1 MAELRTEL
9 DELERTVLAEVSRE
23 ELWRHATTLAQW
35 EKVSGTEGER
45 RAVDYLRSQ
54 LDRFGLE
61 TTLYEFESLLG
72 WPEQARLELLEPETG
87 RVDAITH
94 SFVPSTPEAGL
105 EGEVVDLG
113 TGEEADFA
121 RGVRGKIGLI
131 QGIASPLRVLH
142 GSQAGAAAL
151 VFANQDGDRI
161 HEMCVSPVWGTPT
174 TRTASLLPNLPVV
187 SIRQADGERLRALAA
202 RGRLRVRLQARTF
215 WGWRTTP
222 LLVGELKGRADPEQ
236 FVLFSGHHCS
246 WYLGAMDNGTANATM
261 LEVARVLAGHRDR
274 LHRSVRIAFWPG
286 HTQGRY
292 SGSTWYFDHFWEDLH
307 DNCVLHVNADST
319 GARGASI
326 YRALSMA
333 ETREFAVA
341 AIRDAIGEEAEP
353 ERQSRA
359 GDQSFWGCGVP
370 SVYMDLSQVP
380 PEMAARQGSSGLF
393 TAAGQPERRQPGGL
407 PWWWHTAE
415 DTIDKIDPEVLE
427 RDTRVYLLATLRAA
441 AAPVLPFRYR
451 EAARE
456 IRETLERYQETAAGR
471 LDLGPAV
478 ARATRVEERAAEV
491 DRLLD
496 ALGPEPAPERAA
508 AINRALQEMD
518 RELVLINFTAQGPF
532 DQDLAIPVPPV
543 PLLEPVRHLAGLD
556 PTSDEAR
563 FLATELLRNR
573 NKVAYHLRL
582 AERAGERAAQL
593 LGSS

>member
-187 SIRQADGERLRALAA
+187 SIRQA
-202 RGRLRVRLQARTF
+202 
-215 WGWRTTP
+215 
-222 LLVGELKGRADPEQ
+222 
-236 FVLFSGHHCS
+236 
-246 WYLGAMDNGTANATM
+246 
-261 LEVARVLAGHRDR
+261 
-274 LHRSVRIAFWPG
+274 
-286 HTQGRY
+286 
-292 SGSTWYFDHFWEDLH
+292 
-307 DNCVLHVNADST
+307 
-319 GARGASI
+319 
-326 YRALSMA
+326 
-333 ETREFAVA
+333 
-341 AIRDAIGEEAEP
+341 
-353 ERQSRA
+353 
-359 GDQSFWGCGVP
+359 
-370 SVYMDLSQVP
+370 
-380 PEMAARQGSSGLF
+380 
-393 TAAGQPERRQPGGL
+393 
-407 PWWWHTAE
+407 
-415 DTIDKIDPEVLE
+415 
-427 RDTRVYLLATLRAA
+427 
-441 AAPVLPFRYR
+441 
-451 EAARE
+451 
-456 IRETLERYQETAAGR
+456 
-471 LDLGPAV
+471 
-478 ARATRVEERAAEV
+478 
-491 DRLLD
+491 
-496 ALGPEPAPERAA
+496 
-508 AINRALQEMD
+508 
-518 RELVLINFTAQGPF
+518 
-532 DQDLAIPVPPV
+532 
-543 PLLEPVRHLAGLD
+543 
-556 PTSDEAR
+556 
-563 FLATELLRNR
+563 
-573 NKVAYHLRL
+573 
-582 AERAGERAAQL
+582 
-593 LGSS
+593 

>member
-9 DELERTVLAEVSRE
+9 DDLERTLLTEISRD

-35 EKVSGTEGER
+35 EKISGTEGER
-45 RAVDYLRSQ
+45 RAVDYLHSQ
-54 LDRFGLE
+54 LDRFGFE

-72 WPEQARLELLEPETG
+72 WPEQAQLDLLEPDTG

-94 SFVPSTPEAGL
+94 SFVPSTPEAGI
-105 EGEVVDLG
+105 EGEVIDLG
-113 TGEEADFA
+113 SGEEADFA
-121 RGVRGKIGLI
+121 RGVRGKVCLI
-131 QGIASPLRVLH
+131 EGIASPLRVLR

-151 VFANQDGDRI
+151 IFANQDGPRI

-174 TRTASLLPNLPVV
+174 TRTAALLPNLPAV
-187 SIRQADGERLRALAA
+187 SIRQADGERLRSLVA
-202 RGRLRVRLQARTF
+202 RGRLRVRLTTRTF
-215 WGWRTTP
+215 WGWRITP
-222 LLVGELKGRADPEQ
+222 LLVGELKGQVDPEQ

-246 WYLGAMDNGTANATM
+246 WYVGAMDNGTANATM

-307 DNCVLHVNADST
+307 DNCVLHINADST

-333 ETREFAVA
+333 ETREFAVT
-341 AIRDAIGEEAEP
+341 AIRDAIGAEAEP

-370 SVYMDLSQVP
+370 SIYMDLSQVP

-441 AAPVLPFRYR
+441 AAPVLPFRYQG
-451 EAARE
+451 AARE
-456 IRETLERYQETAAGR
+456 IRETLERYREAAAGR
-471 LDLGPAV
+471 LDLEPAV
-478 ARATRVEERAAEV
+478 ARAARVERRAAEV

-496 ALGPEPAPERAA
+496 GLSPEPDPGRAA

-518 RELVLINFTAQGPF
+518 RELVLVNFTAQGPF

-543 PLLEPVRHLAGLD
+543 PLLEPVRRLAGLD
-556 PTSDEAR
+556 PASDEAR

-573 NKVAYHLRL
+573 NKVVYHLRL
-582 AERAGERAAQL
+582 AERAGERAAHL
-593 LGSS
+593 LESP